1 MTHAMTD
8 ARFIAYLRVST
19 DRQGRSG
26 LGLEAQ
32 RAAVTDYLNGGA
44 WTLIAEVVEVESG
57 ANGDRPELAR
67 ALALCRAHRA
77 VLVVAKLDRLARD
90 AHFLLGLQKSGVDF
104 LACDMPSANRMTVGI
119 MAVVAEEERRMI
131 SARTKAALAAA
142 KARGRVLGG
151 FRGRAGTATDTA
163 KARAALKHN
172 ADARAEALVPILAR
186 LDPDGTA
193 SLNALARALAAENV
207 PTPSGRGAW
216 TPTAVARLRARL
228 TPALHGQ
235 ATS

>member
-1 MTHAMTD
+1 MTHVIAH

-32 RAAVTDYLNGGA
+32 RAAVTDFLNGGA

-57 ANGDRPELAR
+57 AHSDRPELAR

-77 VLVVAKLDRLARD
+77 VLVVAKLDRLASD
-90 AHFLLGLQKSGVDF
+90 AHFLLGLQKAGVDF

-131 SARTKAALAAA
+131 STRTKAALAAA

-151 FRGRAGTATDTA
+151 FRGRAGTVEDTA
-163 KARAALKHN
+163 RARETLKRN
-172 ADARAEALVPILAR
+172 ADARAEALMPILMR
-186 LDPDGTA
+186 LDPDSTA
-193 SLNALARALAAENV
+193 SLHALARALAAETV

-228 TPALHGQ
+228 ATASRGQ
-235 ATS
+235 VHS

>member
-1 MTHAMTD
+1 MANG
-8 ARFIAYLRVST
+8 RFISYLRVST

-32 RAAVTDYLNGGA
+32 RSAVTDYLNGGA

-57 ANGDRPELAR
+57 ADSERPELAR

-77 VLVVAKLDRLARD
+77 TLVVAKLDRLARD
-90 AHFLLGLQKSGVDF
+90 AHFLLGLSKAGVDF
-104 LACDMPSANRMTVGI
+104 VACDMPSANRMTVGI

-142 KARGRVLGG
+142 KARGQALGG
-151 FRGRAGTATDTA
+151 FRGRAGTAEDAA
-163 KARAALKHN
+163 KARAARGRN
-172 ADARAEALVPILAR
+172 ADAQAEALAPILVR
-186 LDPDGTA
+186 IDPNGTA
-193 SLNALARALAAENV
+193 SLRTVAAALNAENI
-207 PTPSGRGAW
+207 PTPSGRGTW

-228 TPALHGQ
+228 APA
-235 ATS
+235 S